1 MKIKSMLPVK
11 SMVREDRGALCFFV
25 VDLLVIEPARF
36 DCMDRVTELTIWTIK
51 VAASPTSRTRI
62 RGFIFSR
69 LETRKLKFSSPVYMT
84 KLLNRW
90 NNKKRQKSKPVV
102 ATKIFLPIVEFKNIF
117 IEDTYNFPQIIAEF
131 KYVNNYKQL

>member
-1 MKIKSMLPVK
+1 MKTKSMLPVK

-36 DCMDRVTELTIWTIK
+36 DCMDKVTELTIWTIK

-62 RGFIFSR
+62 NGFIFSR

-84 KLLNRW
+84 KLFKRW
-90 NNKKRQKSKPVV
+90 NSKKRQKSKPVV